1 MKKISI
7 LIVLAVAL
15 LSLVSVAQA
24 TTPIEGSLSW
34 VATGVTQDV
43 PLTLAASNQ
52 FWLTDLKKITGTGD
66 FVTFPGF
73 LGSIPDPT
81 LLVTTSNASLLT
93 FSFTDANF
101 GSWVTT
107 SGTHK
112 HSLDGNFM
120 DVSLKGIFTPG
131 LWYPTNTMNNG
142 ELNITFSEAGSSLS
156 AGGTMAFAKAVPE
169 ASTLVG
175 FGSALAM
182 AGPGLVG
189 WLRRRR
195 S

>member
-7 LIVLAVAL
+7 LIVLAITL

-24 TTPIEGSLSW
+24 TTPIVGSLNW
-34 VATGVTQDV
+34 TAQTVTEDV
-43 PLTLAASNQ
+43 PLTLSASNL
-52 FWLTDLKKITGTGD
+52 FSLTDLIKLKGTGD
-66 FVTFPGF
+66 FASFPPD
-73 LGSIPDPT
+73 LGALPNPT
-81 LLVTTSNASLLT
+81 LLDTTSNFTLT
-93 FSFTDANF
+93 LFGFTDAAF
-101 GSWVTT
+101 GTWVTT
-107 SGTHK
+107 SGTHN
-112 HSLDGNFM
+112 HSIDGTFLN
-120 DVSLKGIFTPG
+120 VALKGTFTPG
-131 LWYPTNTMNNG
+131 SMYPANTMNNG
-142 ELNITFSEAGSSLS
+142 ELNITFSEAGGSLS
-156 AGGTMAFAKAVPE
+156 GGGTMAFAKAVPE

>member
-7 LIVLAVAL
+7 LIVLTIAL

-24 TTPIEGSLSW
+24 TTPIVGSLNW
-34 VATGVTQDV
+34 TAQTVTEDV
-43 PLTLAASNQ
+43 PLNLSASNL
-52 FWLTDLKKITGTGD
+52 FSLTDLIKLKGTVD
-66 FVTFPGF
+66 FALSPPN
-73 LGSIPDPT
+73 LDALPNPT
-81 LLVTTSNASLLT
+81 LLDTSSNTTLLL
-93 FSFTDANF
+93 FGFTDVNF
-101 GSWVTT
+101 GTWETT
-107 SGTHK
+107 SGTHT
-112 HSLDGNFM
+112 HSTDGNFLN
-120 DVSLKGIFTPG
+120 VALKGNFTPG
-131 LWYPTNTMNNG
+131 LMFPAYTMNNG
-142 ELNITFSEAGSSLS
+142 ELNITFSEAGGSLS
-156 AGGTMAFAKAVPE
+156 GGGTMAFAKAVPE